1 MIEKR
6 DYTILGCSFTRLADN
21 KNEILLPTI
30 TVCSGLVDFPSLHLV
45 LTINRVETVL
55 NGIVDIKVYIFL
67 PSKSLK
73 YLHCAHGSMYLIFKG
88 DKAFQQSTVHLLL
101 SNHSYTYAGA
111 MLIRSWSKS
120 KERVLK
126 NYYCSPTSC
135 FSVHGSLLGISALL
149 SGFLAESLCSLI
161 ITFILYMR
169 SVSSL
174 CTLALYIC
182 FLTLLSQFYDFFVLP
197 FSF

>member
-30 TVCSGLVDFPSLHLV
+30 TVCSGWVDFPSSLHLV

-67 PSKSLK
+67 PSKTLK
-73 YLHCAHGSMYLIFKG
+73 YLHCAHGSMYLIFKD
-88 DKAFQQSTVHLLL
+88 DKAFQQSAVHLLL
-101 SNHSYTYAGA
+101 SNHSYTFAGA
-111 MLIRSWSKS
+111 MLIRSRSKS

-126 NYYCSPTSC
+126 LLL
-135 FSVHGSLLGISALL
+135 FSY
-149 SGFLAESLCSLI
+149 FL
-161 ITFILYMR
+161 F
-169 SVSSL
+169 
-174 CTLALYIC
+174 
-182 FLTLLSQFYDFFVLP
+182 
-197 FSF
+197 